1 MKPVQEWPTSSAPA
15 GSDGQGRV
23 AADKPGGIERFQQ
36 HAIKDVLSAGFMM
49 NMRNIDWYLVQ
60 SPGANVEG
68 DPQTFQGPEDASPDA
83 IRAQVAERAHLS
95 PTSTVLIHVACRWR
109 DLRDLTS
116 LPNGDLELKIVDQ
129 PAGAQIS
136 NAGATAGP
144 GFQDNAELDLML
156 LRDSASRGAELSN
169 LVQYSPQP
177 GFPIH
182 DYRDGRPAKLPL
194 ELMHP
199 VYGCFRDVFHGRET
213 IVEPRGS
220 RLEIVDGHVN
230 ILDMTDM
237 SARPHSFEAKVVGLC
252 KASVRFYPR
261 ETNRLNNEDG
271 ITAELENIFGAD
283 LESLRLTGRQG
294 QAGFDLACLSTQDQG
309 TRPDLYHVLEVK
321 DELYSTNSDA
331 FYESFLSFY
340 SYLREHRTST
350 EGKRCS
356 CFLTVV
362 MGPWICVGALCRE
375 NGISFSA
382 LTPLVPLMLYD
393 SAAQTSVVNLCWSLH
408 TVTQLMQ
415 RGEPLPLIQDAMQLG
430 GLPLPYPL
438 HGFHVREKL
447 SGVESWLVY
456 LIDLDGDVAVAK
468 LADRY
473 GWAVHKAW
481 ADAGVAPQLHLEHCR
496 ELAGS
501 WKLIIMEYLKP
512 EKGWRPVHESDDSP
526 ALFQAIEDALCCARD
541 RSPSSVH
548 GDLRRSNILV
558 REPCLESTPEAWE
571 VKIIDFDWAG
581 VEGEATFAPILNHKS
596 IGWPEG
602 AVGGARILQKH
613 DDAFICD
620 IIGST
625 QAASHVR
632 GEAAFALLPS
642 QSPAQA
648 PGGLFVSLQ
657 GDGILSICRPMVQ
670 HLEI

>member
-1 MKPVQEWPTSSAPA
+1 MARVDKTEVRLQCMKAAARLCFVNCLLALPVSQALS
-15 GSDGQGRV
+15 
-23 AADKPGGIERFQQ
+23 
-36 HAIKDVLSAGFMM
+36 KDMSK
-49 NMRNIDWYLVQ
+49 
-60 SPGANVEG
+60 
-68 DPQTFQGPEDASPDA
+68 EDA
-83 IRAQVAERAHLS
+83 INLIVADIEGRPGSTAEKA
-95 PTSTVLIHVACRWR
+95 TSVLLQQTAFRLDEEACRLLLFR
-109 DLRDLTS
+109 LPASLREEVGAQL
-116 LPNGDLELKIVDQ
+116 NQ
-129 PAGAQIS
+129 GAQIS
-136 NAGATAGP
+136 NAGATAGASGSGAGP

-182 DYRDGRPAKLPL
+182 DYRDGRPAKFPL

-261 ETNRLNNEDG
+261 ETNRLNNKDG
-271 ITAELENIFGAD
+271 ITPELENIFGAN

-321 DELYSTNSDA
+321 NELYSTDSDA
-331 FYESFLSFY
+331 FYESFLSFH

-382 LTPLVPLMLYD
+382 LTPLVPLMLGANPCP
-393 SAAQTSVVNLCWSLH
+393 SSRMRCSWAGCLSHILFMRKALLHQAALSESFWWL
-408 TVTQLMQ
+408 
-415 RGEPLPLIQDAMQLG
+415 RLPA
-430 GLPLPYPL
+430 YYR
-438 HGFHVREKL
+438 FHVQEKL

-571 VKIIDFDWAG
+571 A
-581 VEGEATFAPILNHKS
+581 APESRWTAAANQQPQQAAH
-596 IGWPEG
+596 
-602 AVGGARILQKH
+602 AR
-613 DDAFICD
+613 
-620 IIGST
+620 ST
-625 QAASHVR
+625 QAASRVR
-632 GEAAFALLPS
+632 DEAAFALLPS

-648 PGGLFVSLQ
+648 PGGLFVPLQ
-657 GDGILSICRPMVQ
+657 GDDILSICRPMVQ

>member
-1 MKPVQEWPTSSAPA
+1 MLTQTS
-15 GSDGQGRV
+15 
-23 AADKPGGIERFQQ
+23 
-36 HAIKDVLSAGFMM
+36 
-49 NMRNIDWYLVQ
+49 
-60 SPGANVEG
+60 
-68 DPQTFQGPEDASPDA
+68 
-83 IRAQVAERAHLS
+83 
-95 PTSTVLIHVACRWR
+95 
-109 DLRDLTS
+109 
-116 LPNGDLELKIVDQ
+116 
-129 PAGAQIS
+129 GAQIS

-261 ETNRLNNEDG
+261 ETDRLNNKDG
-271 ITAELENIFGAD
+271 ITPELENIFGAN

-294 QAGFDLACLSTQDQG
+294 QACFDLACLSTQDQG

-321 DELYSTNSDA
+321 NELYSTNSDA
-331 FYESFLSFY
+331 FYESFLSFH

-375 NGISFSA
+375 NGIKGRTLA
-382 LTPLVPLMLYD
+382 PHPGCD
-393 SAAQTSVVNLCWSLH
+393 AA
-408 TVTQLMQ
+408 
-415 RGEPLPLIQDAMQLG
+415 
-430 GLPLPYPL
+430 
-438 HGFHVREKL
+438 GFHVREKL

-512 EKGWRPVHESDDSP
+512 EKGWRPVHEADDSP

-596 IGWPEG
+596 IGWPEESRW
-602 AVGGARILQKH
+602 AAAAAKQQPQQAAHAR
-613 DDAFICD
+613 
-620 IIGST
+620 ST
-625 QAASHVR
+625 QAASRVR
-632 GEAAFALLPS
+632 DEAAFALLPS

-648 PGGLFVSLQ
+648 PGGLFVPLQ
-657 GDGILSICRPMVQ
+657 GDDILSICRSMVQ